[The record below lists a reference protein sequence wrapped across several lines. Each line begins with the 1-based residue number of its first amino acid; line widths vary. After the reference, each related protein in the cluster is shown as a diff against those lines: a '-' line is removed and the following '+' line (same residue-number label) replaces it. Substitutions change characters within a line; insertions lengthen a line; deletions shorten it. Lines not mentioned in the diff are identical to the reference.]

1 MIKNNSIFSEKKT
14 KIRDNDNNIINL
26 ENFNYQKENEI
37 FKSIGLIEIEDK
49 LKNSYKFSQIYIDT
63 KNGEILGSDV
73 SAYLNN
79 EEFKID
85 KKK

>member
-1 MIKNNSIFSEKKT
+1 M
-14 KIRDNDNNIINL
+14 
-26 ENFNYQKENEI
+26 
-37 FKSIGLIEIEDK
+37 
-49 LKNSYKFSQIYIDT
+49 KNSYKFSQIYIDT

-85 KKK
+85 KKNDPRIMANTFAISKDKSTFKKVFLQCAVTGPIKK